1 MKIMVINP
9 NTSQAMTRSIEAALM
24 PIKRA
29 DTALT
34 VVCAEHGP
42 ETIECAYDEAMAV
55 PHVLARVRQ
64 ANTQEFDACVLACF
78 SDPGLVASREISDI
92 PVIGIE
98 ESSLHLAAMLGGPF
112 VIVTPRKQRIYTKRH
127 EAHVLGQTHQLG
139 AVVSL
144 EMSVAETEA
153 DPVGTQ
159 RKVITVARRAAEEHQ
174 AEVII
179 LGCAGMAGYAGA
191 VEAAT
196 GMRVLDPSAVGL
208 KMAEMCVDLGVV
220 HAKCGFYATPPAKTF
235 L

>member
-9 NTSQAMTRSIEAALM
+9 NTSESMTRSIEAALM
-24 PIKRA
+24 PLKRA
-29 DTALT
+29 DTELT

-42 ETIECAYDEAMAV
+42 ETIECAYDEAIAV
-55 PHVLARVRQ
+55 PHVLKKVRQ
-64 ANTQEFDACVLACF
+64 ANDQGFDACVLACF
-78 SDPGLVASREISDI
+78 SDPGLVAAREISDI

-112 VIVTPRKQRIYTKRH
+112 VIVTPRKKRIYTKWH

-144 EMSVAETEA
+144 DMSVAETES
-153 DPVGTQ
+153 DPQGTQ
-159 RKVITVARRAAEEHQ
+159 QKVIKVARQAAEDYQ

-179 LGCAGMAGYAGA
+179 LGCAGMAGYATA
-191 VEAAT
+191 IEDTT
-196 GMRVLDPSAVGL
+196 GMKVLDPSAVGL

-220 HAKCGFYATPPAKTF
+220 HAKCGFYAPPPEKTF